1 MLMYHMVA
9 FGYYI
14 KIEEM
19 DTMRIERTCPL
30 VLTVLK
36 EYKFTPR
43 TILETDLIYVIV
55 FKPNMFLSLLFSDT
69 KQTQPIDD
77 EQVGE
82 KEKQTKPCSLIK

>member
-30 VLTVLK
+30 VLAVLK
-36 EYKFTPR
+36 EYKFTPG

-55 FKPNMFLSLLFSDT
+55 FKPNTFLSLLFSDT

-82 KEKQTKPCSLIK
+82 KEKQIKPCSLIK